1 MTTNKYEVVVIDY
14 NTGNVDSVIKA
25 IKHFGKSVILSN
37 NPKDIINAAKII
49 LPGQG
54 SFNFGMEQLEKFDLI
69 GLIKKQVEINKVPI
83 LGICLGMQ
91 LLADVGNENKTTS
104 GLGFIPGEIK
114 KMTTKLKLPHI
125 GWNEVNYIQSSVL
138 FRELENNKDF
148 YFVHSYYYDCLN
160 KENILATSDY
170 DFKFPSIIGKEN
182 IFGCQFHPEKSLK
195 SGLKLLNNFL
205 EI

>member
-1 MTTNKYEVVVIDY
+1 MSTNKYDVAIMDY

-54 SFNFGMEQLEKFDLI
+54 SFHFGMEQLEKFDLI
-69 GLIKKQVEINKVPI
+69 GLIKKRVEIDKVPI

-91 LLADVGNENKTTS
+91 LLADVGYENKTTS

>member
-54 SFNFGMEQLEKFDLI
+54 SFHFGMEQLEKFDLI

>member
-1 MTTNKYEVVVIDY
+1 
-14 NTGNVDSVIKA
+14 
-25 IKHFGKSVILSN
+25 
-37 NPKDIINAAKII
+37 
-49 LPGQG
+49 
-54 SFNFGMEQLEKFDLI
+54 
-69 GLIKKQVEINKVPI
+69 
-83 LGICLGMQ
+83 
-91 LLADVGNENKTTS
+91 
-104 GLGFIPGEIK
+104 
-114 KMTTKLKLPHI
+114 MTTKLKLPHI

>member
-54 SFNFGMEQLEKFDLI
+54 SFHFGMEQLEKFDLI
-69 GLIKKQVEINKVPI
+69 GLIKKRVEIDKVPI

-91 LLADVGNENKTTS
+91 LLADVGYENKTTS

>member
-182 IFGCQFHPEKSLK
+182 IFGCQLIEYVLYKK
-195 SGLKLLNNFL
+195 RR
-205 EI
+205 I